1 MKDKIMMKDKI
12 KSKLDEIR
20 AGNGNSV
27 PIDEIT
33 SVVESI
39 LTSMSGDISSS
50 DFTLYHELEVLA
62 LYIDNAKMEIASLRP
77 DEIQQEHIPSATD
90 ELDAIVAHTE
100 EATGTILDAA
110 EKLEELAASSDK
122 KTAETITEAV
132 TSIYE
137 ACNFQDIT
145 GQRITK
151 VVKTLK
157 HIEEKVDALISAFGE
172 HVNNGLEERKKTDGE
187 TKKRNEELSEDQKL
201 EHGPQLKE
209 NAQSQQEIDA
219 ILFGND

>member
-1 MKDKIMMKDKI
+1 MKDKI

-20 AGNGNSV
+20 ADNGDSV

-50 DFTLYHELEVLA
+50 DFKLYHELEVLA

-157 HIEEKVDALISAFGE
+157 HIEQKVDALISAFGE
-172 HVNNGLEERKKTDGE
+172 QVNNGLEEKKKADGE
-187 TKKRNEELSEDQKL
+187 TKKKSEERSEDEVL
-201 EHGPQLKE
+201 MHGPQLEE
-209 NAQSQQEIDA
+209 NAQSQKEIDA

>member
-1 MKDKIMMKDKI
+1 MKDEIKIKLDKI
-12 KSKLDEIR
+12 R
-20 AGNGNSV
+20 ADHSDSV

-50 DFTLYHELEVLA
+50 DFKLYHELEVLA
-62 LYIDNAKMEIASLRP
+62 LYIDNAKLEIAALRP
-77 DEIQQEHIPSATD
+77 DEIQEEHIPSATD
-90 ELDAIVAHTE
+90 ELGAIVAHTE

-110 EKLEELAASSDK
+110 EKLEELAASSNK
-122 KTAETITEAV
+122 KTAAVISDAV

-151 VVKTLK
+151 IVKALK
-157 HIEEKVDALISAFGE
+157 HIENKVDALISAFGE
-172 HVNNGLEERKKTDGE
+172 QAQKNLAKKAEIQKEEEAPK
-187 TKKRNEELSEDQKL
+187 EDEDL
-201 EHGPQLKE
+201 LNGPQLVEK
-209 NAQSQQEIDA
+209 AQSQQEIDA
-219 ILFGND
+219 LLFGDD

>member
-1 MKDKIMMKDKI
+1 MKDKI

-20 AGNGNSV
+20 ADHSDSV

-33 SVVESI
+33 AVVESI

-50 DFTLYHELEVLA
+50 DFKLYHELEVLA

-110 EKLEELAASSDK
+110 EKLEEIAASSDK
-122 KTAETITEAV
+122 KTAANITEAV

-151 VVKTLK
+151 IVKALK
-157 HIEEKVDALISAFGE
+157 HIEEKVDALIAAFGE
-172 HVNNGLEERKKTDGE
+172 QVNDSTGERNKVAGKKE
-187 TKKRNEELSEDQKL
+187 NEELSEDEKL
-201 EHGPQLKE
+201 MHGPQLVEK
-209 NAQSQQEIDA
+209 AQSQEEIDA
-219 ILFGND
+219 LLFGDD

>member
-1 MKDKIMMKDKI
+1 MKDKI
-12 KSKLDEIR
+12 KSKLDENR
-20 AGNGNSV
+20 ADDGDSV
-27 PIDEIT
+27 PIDGIT
-33 SVVESI
+33 SVVERI
-39 LTSMSGDISSS
+39 LTSMSGDMSSS
-50 DFTLYHELEVLA
+50 DFKLYHELEVLA
-62 LYIDNAKMEIASLRP
+62 LYIDNAKMEIASFRP

-122 KTAETITEAV
+122 KTAEIITEAV

-157 HIEEKVDALISAFGE
+157 HIEQKVDALISAFGE
-172 HVNNGLEERKKTDGE
+172 QVNNGLEEKKKAGGE
-187 TKKRNEELSEDQKL
+187 TKKKSEERSEDEVL
-201 EHGPQLKE
+201 MHGPQLEE
-209 NAQSQQEIDA
+209 NAQSQKEIDA

>member
-1 MKDKIMMKDKI
+1 MKDKI

-20 AGNGNSV
+20 A
-27 PIDEIT
+27 
-33 SVVESI
+33 
-39 LTSMSGDISSS
+39 
-50 DFTLYHELEVLA
+50 
-62 LYIDNAKMEIASLRP
+62 
-77 DEIQQEHIPSATD
+77 DEIQQEYIPSATD

-157 HIEEKVDALISAFGE
+157 HIEQKVDALISAFGE
-172 HVNNGLEERKKTDGE
+172 QVNDGLEEKQKADGE
-187 TKKRNEELSEDQKL
+187 TKKKSEERNEDEVSM
-201 EHGPQLKE
+201 HGPQLEE
-209 NAQSQQEIDA
+209 NAQSQKEIDA

>member
-1 MKDKIMMKDKI
+1 MKDQI

-20 AGNGNSV
+20 ADHNDSV

-50 DFTLYHELEVLA
+50 DFKLYHELEVLA

-77 DEIQQEHIPSATD
+77 DEIQHEHIPSATD
-90 ELDAIVAHTE
+90 ELDAIVVHTE
-100 EATGTILDAA
+100 EATETILDAA

-122 KTAETITEAV
+122 KTAATITEAV

-151 VVKTLK
+151 IVKALK
-157 HIEEKVDALISAFGE
+157 HIEEKVDALIAAFGE
-172 HVNNGLEERKKTDGE
+172 QVNDGLGEKKKADGA
-187 TKKRNEELSEDQKL
+187 TKKKDEELSEDEKL
-201 EHGPQLKE
+201 MHGPQLVE
-209 NAQSQQEIDA
+209 NAQSQKEIDA
-219 ILFGND
+219 LLFGDD

>member
-1 MKDKIMMKDKI
+1 MKDKI

-20 AGNGNSV
+20 ADHSDSV

-39 LTSMSGDISSS
+39 LTSMSGDRSSS
-50 DFTLYHELEVLA
+50 DFKLYHEIEVLA

-77 DEIQQEHIPSATD
+77 DEIQHEHIPSATD

-122 KTAETITEAV
+122 KVADAITEAV

-157 HIEEKVDALISAFGE
+157 HIEQKVDALISAFGE
-172 HVNNGLEERKKTDGE
+172 HVNEPLEERKKLAA
-187 TKKRNEELSEDQKL
+187 KKKNEEQSEDEKL
-201 EHGPQLKE
+201 EHGPQLKK
-209 NAQSQQEIDA
+209 NAKSQKEIDA
-219 ILFGND
+219 LLAGSD

>member
-1 MKDKIMMKDKI
+1 MKDKI

-20 AGNGNSV
+20 AGNGDSV
-27 PIDEIT
+27 PINEIT

-50 DFTLYHELEVLA
+50 DFKLYHELEVLA
-62 LYIDNAKMEIASLRP
+62 LYIDNAKMEIALLRP

-157 HIEEKVDALISAFGE
+157 HIEQKVDALISAFGE
-172 HVNNGLEERKKTDGE
+172 QVNDGLEEKQKADGE
-187 TKKRNEELSEDQKL
+187 MKKKSEERSED
-201 EHGPQLKE
+201 EVSMHGPQLEE
-209 NAQSQQEIDA
+209 NAQSQKEIDA

>member
-1 MKDKIMMKDKI
+1 MKDKI
-12 KSKLDEIR
+12 KSKLDENR
-20 AGNGNSV
+20 ADDGDSV
-27 PIDEIT
+27 PIDGIT
-33 SVVESI
+33 SVVERI

-50 DFTLYHELEVLA
+50 DFKLYHELEVLA
-62 LYIDNAKMEIASLRP
+62 LYIDNAKMEIASFRP

-122 KTAETITEAV
+122 KTAEIITEAV

-157 HIEEKVDALISAFGE
+157 HIEQKVDALISAFGE
-172 HVNNGLEERKKTDGE
+172 QVNNGLEEKKKAGGE
-187 TKKRNEELSEDQKL
+187 TKKKSEERSEDEVL
-201 EHGPQLKE
+201 MHGPQLEE
-209 NAQSQQEIDA
+209 NAQSQKEIDA

>member
-1 MKDKIMMKDKI
+1 MKDKI

-20 AGNGNSV
+20 AGNGDSV

-50 DFTLYHELEVLA
+50 DFKLYHELEVLA

-122 KTAETITEAV
+122 KTAEAITEAV

-157 HIEEKVDALISAFGE
+157 HIEQKVDALISAFGE
-172 HVNNGLEERKKTDGE
+172 QVNDSLEEKKKADGE
-187 TKKRNEELSEDQKL
+187 TKKKSEERSEDEVL
-201 EHGPQLKE
+201 MHGPQLEE
-209 NAQSQQEIDA
+209 NAQSQKEIDA

>member
-1 MKDKIMMKDKI
+1 MKDKI

-20 AGNGNSV
+20 AGNGDSV
-27 PIDEIT
+27 PINEIT

-50 DFTLYHELEVLA
+50 DFKLYHELEVLA
-62 LYIDNAKMEIASLRP
+62 LYIDNAKMEIALLRP

-157 HIEEKVDALISAFGE
+157 HIEQKVDALISAFGE
-172 HVNNGLEERKKTDGE
+172 QVNDGLEEKKKADGE
-187 TKKRNEELSEDQKL
+187 TKKKSEERSED
-201 EHGPQLKE
+201 EVPMHGPQLDE
-209 NAQSQQEIDA
+209 SAQSQKEIDA

>member
-1 MKDKIMMKDKI
+1 MKDKI

-20 AGNGNSV
+20 AGNGDSV
-27 PIDEIT
+27 PINEIT

-50 DFTLYHELEVLA
+50 DFKLYHELEVLA

-77 DEIQQEHIPSATD
+77 DEIPQEHIPSATD
-90 ELDAIVAHTE
+90 ELDAIVEHTE

-157 HIEEKVDALISAFGE
+157 HIEQKVDALISAFGE
-172 HVNNGLEERKKTDGE
+172 QVNDGLEEKQKADGE
-187 TKKRNEELSEDQKL
+187 TKKKSEERRED
-201 EHGPQLKE
+201 EVSMHGPQLEE
-209 NAQSQQEIDA
+209 NAQSQKEIDA

>member
-1 MKDKIMMKDKI
+1 MKDKI

-20 AGNGNSV
+20 AGNGDSV
-27 PIDEIT
+27 PINEIT

-50 DFTLYHELEVLA
+50 DFKLYHELEVLA
-62 LYIDNAKMEIASLRP
+62 LYIDNAKMEIALLRP

-157 HIEEKVDALISAFGE
+157 HIEQKVDALISAFGE
-172 HVNNGLEERKKTDGE
+172 QVNDGLEEKKKADGE
-187 TKKRNEELSEDQKL
+187 TKKKSEERSED
-201 EHGPQLKE
+201 EVSMHGPQLDE
-209 NAQSQQEIDA
+209 NAQSQKEIDA

>member
-1 MKDKIMMKDKI
+1 MKDKI
-12 KSKLDEIR
+12 KSKLDENR
-20 AGNGNSV
+20 ADDGDSV
-27 PIDEIT
+27 PIDGIT
-33 SVVESI
+33 SVVERI
-39 LTSMSGDISSS
+39 LTSMSGDMSSS
-50 DFTLYHELEVLA
+50 DFKLYHELEVLA
-62 LYIDNAKMEIASLRP
+62 LYIDNAKMEIASFRP

-122 KTAETITEAV
+122 KTAEIITEAV

-157 HIEEKVDALISAFGE
+157 HIEQQVDALISAFGE
-172 HVNNGLEERKKTDGE
+172 QVNNGLEEKKKAGGE
-187 TKKRNEELSEDQKL
+187 TKKKSEERSEDEVL
-201 EHGPQLKE
+201 MHGPQLEE
-209 NAQSQQEIDA
+209 NAQSQKEIDA

>member
-1 MKDKIMMKDKI
+1 MEDKIMIKDKI

-20 AGNGNSV
+20 AGNGESV

-62 LYIDNAKMEIASLRP
+62 LYIDNAKKEIASLCP

-90 ELDAIVAHTE
+90 ELDAIVTHTE
-100 EATGTILDAA
+100 EATGAILDAA
-110 EKLEELAASSDK
+110 EKLEELAASSNK
-122 KTAETITEAV
+122 KTAATITEAV

-151 VVKTLK
+151 IVKALK
-157 HIEEKVDALISAFGE
+157 HIEQKVDALIAAFGE
-172 HVNNGLEERKKTDGE
+172 QVNDSPEERKKLAA
-187 TKKRNEELSEDQKL
+187 KKNNEEPSEDEKL
-201 EHGPQLKE
+201 KHGPQLVE
-209 NAQSQQEIDA
+209 NAKSQKEIDA
-219 ILFGND
+219 LLSSFD

>member
-1 MKDKIMMKDKI
+1 MKDKI

-20 AGNGNSV
+20 AGNGDSV

-50 DFTLYHELEVLA
+50 DFKLYHELEVLA

-157 HIEEKVDALISAFGE
+157 HIEQKVDALISAFGE
-172 HVNNGLEERKKTDGE
+172 QVNDGLEEKKKADGE
-187 TKKRNEELSEDQKL
+187 TKKKSEERSEDEVL
-201 EHGPQLKE
+201 MHGPQLEE
-209 NAQSQQEIDA
+209 NAQSQKEIDA

>member
-1 MKDKIMMKDKI
+1 MKDKI

-20 AGNGNSV
+20 AGNGDSV
-27 PIDEIT
+27 PINEIT

-50 DFTLYHELEVLA
+50 DFKLYHELEVLA
-62 LYIDNAKMEIASLRP
+62 LYIDNAKMEIALLRP

-157 HIEEKVDALISAFGE
+157 HIEQKVDALISAFGE
-172 HVNNGLEERKKTDGE
+172 QVNDGLEEEKKADGE
-187 TKKRNEELSEDQKL
+187 TKMKSEERSEDEVL
-201 EHGPQLKE
+201 MHGPQLEE
-209 NAQSQQEIDA
+209 NAQSRKEIDA
-219 ILFGND
+219 ILFGDD

>member
-1 MKDKIMMKDKI
+1 MKDKI

-20 AGNGNSV
+20 ADHSDSV
-27 PIDEIT
+27 PIGEIT
-33 SVVESI
+33 AVVESI

-50 DFTLYHELEVLA
+50 DFKLYHELEVLA

-77 DEIQQEHIPSATD
+77 DEIPQEHIPSATD
-90 ELDAIVAHTE
+90 ELDAIVEHTE

-151 VVKTLK
+151 IVKTLK
-157 HIEEKVDALISAFGE
+157 HIEEKVDALIAAFGE
-172 HVNNGLEERKKTDGE
+172 QVNDSPEERNKVAGKK
-187 TKKRNEELSEDQKL
+187 KNEELSEDEKL
-201 EHGPQLKE
+201 KHGPQLKK
-209 NAQSQQEIDA
+209 NAQSQKEIDA
-219 ILFGND
+219 LLFGDD

>member
-1 MKDKIMMKDKI
+1 MKDKI

-20 AGNGNSV
+20 AGNGDSV
-27 PIDEIT
+27 PINEIT

-50 DFTLYHELEVLA
+50 DFKLYHELEVLA
-62 LYIDNAKMEIASLRP
+62 LYIDNAKLEIALLRP

-157 HIEEKVDALISAFGE
+157 HIEQKVDALISAFGE
-172 HVNNGLEERKKTDGE
+172 QVNDGLEEKQKADGE
-187 TKKRNEELSEDQKL
+187 TKKKSEERSED
-201 EHGPQLKE
+201 EVSMHGPQLDE
-209 NAQSQQEIDA
+209 NAQSQKEIDA

>member
-1 MKDKIMMKDKI
+1 MKDKI

-20 AGNGNSV
+20 ADDGGSV

-50 DFTLYHELEVLA
+50 DFKLYHELEVLA

-157 HIEEKVDALISAFGE
+157 HIEQKVDALISAFGE
-172 HVNNGLEERKKTDGE
+172 QVNDGLEEKKKADGE
-187 TKKRNEELSEDQKL
+187 TKKKSEERSEDEVL
-201 EHGPQLKE
+201 MHGPQLEE
-209 NAQSQQEIDA
+209 NAQSQKEIDA

>member
-1 MKDKIMMKDKI
+1 MKDKI

-20 AGNGNSV
+20 TGNGDSV

-39 LTSMSGDISSS
+39 LTSMTGDITSS
-50 DFTLYHELEVLA
+50 DFKLYHELEVLA

-77 DEIQQEHIPSATD
+77 DEIQYEHIPSATD

-110 EKLEELAASSDK
+110 EKLEELAASSNK
-122 KTAETITEAV
+122 KTATTITEAV

-151 VVKTLK
+151 IVKALK
-157 HIEEKVDALISAFGE
+157 HIEEKVDALIAAFGE
-172 HVNNGLEERKKTDGE
+172 QVNDSSEERKKLAA
-187 TKKRNEELSEDQKL
+187 KKKKEELSEDEKL
-201 EHGPQLKE
+201 MHGPQLVEK
-209 NAQSQQEIDA
+209 AQSQKEIDA
-219 ILFGND
+219 LLFGDD

>member
-1 MKDKIMMKDKI
+1 MKDKI

-20 AGNGNSV
+20 AGNGDSV
-27 PIDEIT
+27 PINEIT

-50 DFTLYHELEVLA
+50 DFKLYHELEVLA
-62 LYIDNAKMEIASLRP
+62 LYIDNAKMEIALLRP

-157 HIEEKVDALISAFGE
+157 HIEQKVDALISAFGE
-172 HVNNGLEERKKTDGE
+172 QVNDGLEEKQKADGE
-187 TKKRNEELSEDQKL
+187 MKKKSEERSED
-201 EHGPQLKE
+201 EIPMHGPQLEE
-209 NAQSQQEIDA
+209 NAQSRKEIDA

>member
-1 MKDKIMMKDKI
+1 MKDKI

-20 AGNGNSV
+20 AGNGDSV
-27 PIDEIT
+27 PINEIT

-50 DFTLYHELEVLA
+50 DFKLYHELEVLA
-62 LYIDNAKMEIASLRP
+62 LYIDNAKMEIALLRP

-110 EKLEELAASSDK
+110 EKLEELATSSDK

-157 HIEEKVDALISAFGE
+157 HIEQKVDALISAFGE
-172 HVNNGLEERKKTDGE
+172 QVNDGWEEEKKADGE
-187 TKKRNEELSEDQKL
+187 TKMKSEERSEDEVL
-201 EHGPQLKE
+201 MHGPQLEE
-209 NAQSQQEIDA
+209 NAQSQKEIDA
-219 ILFGND
+219 ILFGDD

>member
-1 MKDKIMMKDKI
+1 MKDKI

-20 AGNGNSV
+20 ANNSESV

-33 SVVESI
+33 AVVESI

-50 DFTLYHELEVLA
+50 DFKLYHELEVLA

-110 EKLEELAASSDK
+110 EKLEELAAASDK

-151 VVKTLK
+151 IVKTLK
-157 HIEEKVDALISAFGE
+157 HIEEKVDALISAFGSQ
-172 HVNNGLEERKKTDGE
+172 VNDGFEGKEADGE
-187 TKKRNEELSEDQKL
+187 TKKKNEELSEDKKL
-201 EHGPQLKE
+201 MHGPQLVE
-209 NAQSQQEIDA
+209 NAQSQKEIDA
-219 ILFGND
+219 LLSGDD

>member
-1 MKDKIMMKDKI
+1 MKDKI

-20 AGNGNSV
+20 AGNGDSV
-27 PIDEIT
+27 PINEIT

-50 DFTLYHELEVLA
+50 DFKLYHELEVLA
-62 LYIDNAKMEIASLRP
+62 LYIDNAKMEIALLRP

-157 HIEEKVDALISAFGE
+157 HIEEKVDALISAFGSQ
-172 HVNNGLEERKKTDGE
+172 VNDGFEEEEADGE
-187 TKKRNEELSEDQKL
+187 TKKKNDKLDKGKELVN
-201 EHGPQLKE
+201 GPQLKE
-209 NAQSQQEIDA
+209 DAKSQQEIDA
-219 ILFGND
+219 LLFGDD

>member
-1 MKDKIMMKDKI
+1 MKDKI

-20 AGNGNSV
+20 ADHSDSV
-27 PIDEIT
+27 PIGEIT
-33 SVVESI
+33 AVVESI

-50 DFTLYHELEVLA
+50 DFKLYHELEVLA
-62 LYIDNAKMEIASLRP
+62 LYIDNAKIEIASLRP
-77 DEIQQEHIPSATD
+77 DEIPQEHIPSATD
-90 ELDAIVAHTE
+90 ELDAIVEHTE

-151 VVKTLK
+151 IVKTLK
-157 HIEEKVDALISAFGE
+157 HIEEKVDALIAAFGE
-172 HVNNGLEERKKTDGE
+172 QVNDSPEERNKVAGKK
-187 TKKRNEELSEDQKL
+187 KNEELNEDENLK
-201 EHGPQLKE
+201 HGPQLKK
-209 NAQSQQEIDA
+209 NAQSQKEIDA
-219 ILFGND
+219 LLAGSD

>member
-1 MKDKIMMKDKI
+1 MKDKI

-20 AGNGNSV
+20 ADDGDSV
-27 PIDEIT
+27 PINGIT
-33 SVVESI
+33 SVVERI

-50 DFTLYHELEVLA
+50 DFKLYHELEVLA

-110 EKLEELAASSDK
+110 EKLQELAASSDK

-157 HIEEKVDALISAFGE
+157 HIEQKVDALISAFGE
-172 HVNNGLEERKKTDGE
+172 QVNNSLEEKKKADGE
-187 TKKRNEELSEDQKL
+187 TKKKSGERSED
-201 EHGPQLKE
+201 EVVMDGPQLEE
-209 NAQSQQEIDA
+209 NAQSQKEIDA
-219 ILFGND
+219 LLSGDD

>member
-1 MKDKIMMKDKI
+1 MKDKI

-20 AGNGNSV
+20 AGNGDSV
-27 PIDEIT
+27 PINEIT

-50 DFTLYHELEVLA
+50 DFKLYHELEVLA
-62 LYIDNAKMEIASLRP
+62 LYIDNAKMEIALLRP

-157 HIEEKVDALISAFGE
+157 HIEQKVDALISAFGE
-172 HVNNGLEERKKTDGE
+172 QVNNGLEEEKKADGE
-187 TKKRNEELSEDQKL
+187 TKMKSEERSEDEVL
-201 EHGPQLKE
+201 MHGPQLEE
-209 NAQSQQEIDA
+209 NAQSQKEIDA

>member
-1 MKDKIMMKDKI
+1 MKDEI

-20 AGNGNSV
+20 ADQSDSV

-50 DFTLYHELEVLA
+50 DFKLYHELEVLA
-62 LYIDNAKMEIASLRP
+62 LYIDNAKLEIASLRP
-77 DEIQQEHIPSATD
+77 DEIQHEHIPSATD
-90 ELDAIVAHTE
+90 ELDAIVVHTE

-122 KTAETITEAV
+122 KTAETITDAV

-151 VVKTLK
+151 IVKTLK
-157 HIEEKVDALISAFGE
+157 HIEEKVDALVSAFGE
-172 HVNNGLEERKKTDGE
+172 QVNEGMEKKAE
-187 TKKRNEELSEDQKL
+187 SQEKKEAPKADEELL
-201 EHGPQLKE
+201 HGPELKE
-209 NAQSQQEIDA
+209 NAKSQQEIDA
-219 ILFGND
+219 LLFGDD

>member
-1 MKDKIMMKDKI
+1 MKDKI

-20 AGNGNSV
+20 AGNGDSV

-50 DFTLYHELEVLA
+50 DFKLYHELEVLA

-157 HIEEKVDALISAFGE
+157 HIEQKVDALISAFGE
-172 HVNNGLEERKKTDGE
+172 QVNDGLEEEKKADGE
-187 TKKRNEELSEDQKL
+187 TKKKSEERSEDEFL
-201 EHGPQLKE
+201 MDGPQLEE
-209 NAQSQQEIDA
+209 NAQSQKEIDA

>member
-1 MKDKIMMKDKI
+1 MKDQIMIKDKI

-20 AGNGNSV
+20 AGNGESV

-62 LYIDNAKMEIASLRP
+62 LYIDNAKKEIASLCP
-77 DEIQQEHIPSATD
+77 DEIQHDHIPSATD
-90 ELDAIVAHTE
+90 ELDAIVTHTE
-100 EATGTILDAA
+100 EATGAILDAA

-151 VVKTLK
+151 IVKALK
-157 HIEEKVDALISAFGE
+157 HIEEKVDALIAAFGE
-172 HVNNGLEERKKTDGE
+172 QVNDSPGERKKLAA
-187 TKKRNEELSEDQKL
+187 KKKNEEPSEDEKL
-201 EHGPQLKE
+201 KHGPQLVE
-209 NAQSQQEIDA
+209 NAKSQKEIDA
-219 ILFGND
+219 LLSNID

>member
-1 MKDKIMMKDKI
+1 MKDKI

-20 AGNGNSV
+20 AGNGDSV
-27 PIDEIT
+27 PINEIT

-50 DFTLYHELEVLA
+50 DFKLYHELEVLA
-62 LYIDNAKMEIASLRP
+62 LYIDNAKMEIALLRP

-157 HIEEKVDALISAFGE
+157 HIEQKVDALISAFGE
-172 HVNNGLEERKKTDGE
+172 QVNDGLEEKQEADGE
-187 TKKRNEELSEDQKL
+187 TKKKSEERRED
-201 EHGPQLKE
+201 EIPMHGPQLEE
-209 NAQSQQEIDA
+209 NAQSQKEIDA

>member
-1 MKDKIMMKDKI
+1 MKDKI

-20 AGNGNSV
+20 A
-27 PIDEIT
+27 
-33 SVVESI
+33 
-39 LTSMSGDISSS
+39 
-50 DFTLYHELEVLA
+50 
-62 LYIDNAKMEIASLRP
+62 

-157 HIEEKVDALISAFGE
+157 HIEQKVDALISAFGE
-172 HVNNGLEERKKTDGE
+172 QVNDGLEEKKKADGE
-187 TKKRNEELSEDQKL
+187 TKKKSEERSEDEVL
-201 EHGPQLKE
+201 MHGPQLEE
-209 NAQSQQEIDA
+209 NAQSRKEIDA
-219 ILFGND
+219 ILFGDD

>member
-1 MKDKIMMKDKI
+1 MKDKI
-12 KSKLDEIR
+12 KSKLDENR
-20 AGNGNSV
+20 ADDGDSV
-27 PIDEIT
+27 PIDGIT
-33 SVVESI
+33 SVVERI
-39 LTSMSGDISSS
+39 LTSMSGDMSSS
-50 DFTLYHELEVLA
+50 DFKLYHELEVLA
-62 LYIDNAKMEIASLRP
+62 LYIDNAKMEIASFRP

-122 KTAETITEAV
+122 KTAEIITEAV

-157 HIEEKVDALISAFGE
+157 HIEQKVDALISAFGE
-172 HVNNGLEERKKTDGE
+172 QVNNGLEEKRKADGE
-187 TKKRNEELSEDQKL
+187 TKKKSEERSEDEVL
-201 EHGPQLKE
+201 MHGPQLEE
-209 NAQSQQEIDA
+209 NAQSQKEIDA

>member
-1 MKDKIMMKDKI
+1 MKDKI

-20 AGNGNSV
+20 AGNGDSV
-27 PIDEIT
+27 PINEIT

-50 DFTLYHELEVLA
+50 DFKLYHELEVLA
-62 LYIDNAKMEIASLRP
+62 LYIDNAKMEIALLRP

-90 ELDAIVAHTE
+90 ELDGIVAHTE

-157 HIEEKVDALISAFGE
+157 HIEQKVDALISAFGE
-172 HVNNGLEERKKTDGE
+172 QVNDGLEEKQKADGE
-187 TKKRNEELSEDQKL
+187 MKKKSEERSED
-201 EHGPQLKE
+201 EVSMHGPQLEE
-209 NAQSQQEIDA
+209 NAQSQKEIDA

>member
-1 MKDKIMMKDKI
+1 MKDKI

-20 AGNGNSV
+20 AGNGDSV

-50 DFTLYHELEVLA
+50 DFKLYHELEVLA

-157 HIEEKVDALISAFGE
+157 HIEQKVDALISAFGE
-172 HVNNGLEERKKTDGE
+172 QVNDGLEEEKKADGE
-187 TKKRNEELSEDQKL
+187 TKKKSEERSEDEVL
-201 EHGPQLKE
+201 MHGPQLEE
-209 NAQSQQEIDA
+209 NAQSQKEIDA

>member
-1 MKDKIMMKDKI
+1 MKDKI

-20 AGNGNSV
+20 AGNGDSV
-27 PIDEIT
+27 PINEIT

-50 DFTLYHELEVLA
+50 DFKLYHELEVLA
-62 LYIDNAKMEIASLRP
+62 LYIDNAKMEIALLRP
-77 DEIQQEHIPSATD
+77 DEIPQEHIPSATD

-151 VVKTLK
+151 IVKTLK
-157 HIEEKVDALISAFGE
+157 HIEEKVDALISAFGSQ
-172 HVNNGLEERKKTDGE
+172 VNDGFEEEKADGE
-187 TKKRNEELSEDQKL
+187 TKKKNDKLDKGKELVN
-201 EHGPQLKE
+201 GPQLKE
-209 NAQSQQEIDA
+209 DAKSQQEIDA
-219 ILFGND
+219 LLFGDD